1 MRLLSKYFLASLALA
16 SLAFASCERDLTP
29 EGPALTDLYGTFKV
43 KTGLTASQAQVNF
56 ANGES
61 VYFTAE
67 TSISTDFVLT
77 VTGQT
82 SGAVKRIEG
91 KARTLDAANALW
103 QGETS
108 QFPTFQT
115 EMCDVMLTYPGYP
128 DTLLGN
134 VQVLGTRVI
143 EATILDDFENG
154 MSTEWTKFIQ
164 SGANM
169 KFTVQGAPPLAEGLS
184 YYKMG
189 GTVAWDWLI
198 GMVEMP
204 KNNFN
209 GGAGFSLN
217 SDAEL
222 VYFNGVFRQLAG
234 LDNGIILLQLRE
246 DDNGDGMYSEGNEDM
261 WSVEIRPGSAW
272 ELDSYKYS
280 DLVTLVN
287 GAASAAL
294 GNGLHEP
301 DKLHRVSILFL
312 ANPSSGYA
320 ECDTDMLC
328 FTENAPLAL

>member
-1 MRLLSKYFLASLALA
+1 MPLRSKHFLASLALA

-43 KTGLTASQAQVNF
+43 KTGLVASRAQVNF

-77 VTGQT
+77 ITGQT

-91 KARTLDAANALW
+91 KARTLDATNALR

-128 DTLLGN
+128 DTLYGN

-154 MSTEWTKFIQ
+154 MSPEWTKFIQ

-169 KFTVQGAPPLAEGLS
+169 KFTVQGAAPLAEGMS

-217 SDAEL
+217 NDADK

-246 DDNGDGMYSEGNEDM
+246 DDNGDGTYSEGNEDM

>member
-1 MRLLSKYFLASLALA
+1 MPLRSKHFLASLALA

-43 KTGLTASQAQVNF
+43 KTGLAASQAQVNF

-77 VTGQT
+77 ITGQT

-91 KARTLDAANALW
+91 KARTLDATNALW

-128 DTLLGN
+128 DTLYGN

-154 MSTEWTKFIQ
+154 MSPEWTKFIQ

-169 KFTVQGAPPLAEGLS
+169 KFTVQGGAPLAEGLS

-217 SDAEL
+217 SDADK

-246 DDNGDGMYSEGNEDM
+246 DDNGDGTYSEGNEDM

>member
-1 MRLLSKYFLASLALA
+1 MPLRSKHFLASFALA
-16 SLAFASCERDLTP
+16 SLAFVSCERDLTP

-43 KTGLTASQAQVNF
+43 KSGLTASRAQVNF

-77 VTGQT
+77 ITGQT

-91 KARTLDAANALW
+91 KARTLDATNALW

-128 DTLLGN
+128 DTLYGN

-154 MSTEWTKFIQ
+154 MSPEWTKFIQ

-169 KFTVQGAPPLAEGLS
+169 KFTVQGAAPLAEGLS

-189 GTVAWDWLI
+189 GTVSWDWLI

-217 SDAEL
+217 NDAEK

-234 LDNGIILLQLRE
+234 LDNAIILLQLRE
-246 DDNGDGMYSEGNEDM
+246 DDNGDGTYSEGNEDM
-261 WSVEIRPGSAW
+261 WSVEIRPGSTW

-301 DKLHRVSILFL
+301 EKLHRVSILFL

-320 ECDTDMLC
+320 ECDADMLC

>member
-1 MRLLSKYFLASLALA
+1 MPLRSKYFLASLALA

-43 KTGLTASQAQVNF
+43 KTGLAASQAQVNF

-77 VTGQT
+77 ITGQT

-91 KARTLDAANALW
+91 KARTLDATNALW

-128 DTLLGN
+128 DTLYGN

-154 MSTEWTKFIQ
+154 MSPEWTKFIQ

-169 KFTVQGAPPLAEGLS
+169 KFTVQGGAPLAEGLS

-217 SDAEL
+217 SDADK

-246 DDNGDGMYSEGNEDM
+246 DDNGDGTYSEGNEDM

-272 ELDSYKYS
+272 ALNSYKYS